1 MTRPRILP
9 PPPCLQDVIR
19 ATESRYR
26 VTLAKEV
33 NHA

>member
-19 ATESRYR
+19 ALEARYN
-26 VTLAKEV
+26 VTLAKDL
-33 NHA
+33 AK